1 MNATLT
7 PFQLWTL
14 FLMFDNPSGRYTR
27 RDLLLSCCDSAIRA
41 LSTKAVDADLSSL
54 LSAKYMEDRDFDAM
68 ITDSA
73 PYRISDEGILY
84 VRQNLSHIQDSCGR
98 GVIPE
103 PIIRAQDTEI
113 ADALRSNS
121 PSLQKMI
128 IKHGIQNIGSVF
140 KLFEV
145 CAQLGA

>member
-1 MNATLT
+1 MSATLT

-14 FLMFDNPSGRYTR
+14 FLMFDNPSRQYAR

-54 LSAKYMEDRDFDAM
+54 RSSKYIDIAGFVDGNANNK
-68 ITDSA
+68 T
-73 PYRISDEGILY
+73 YRISDEGILY

-98 GVIPE
+98 GAIPE
-103 PIIRAQDTEI
+103 PTIRAQDTEI
-113 ADALRSNS
+113 AHALRNNS

-140 KLFEV
+140 KLFEA

>member
-1 MNATLT
+1 MNETLT

-54 LSAKYMEDRDFDAM
+54 RSSKYIDIAGFVDGV
-68 ITDSA
+68 TNNTT
-73 PYRISDEGILY
+73 YRISDEGILY
-84 VRQNLSHIQDSCGR
+84 VRQNLSYIQDSCRR
-98 GVIPE
+98 GTIPE
-103 PIIRAQDTEI
+103 SIIRAQDTEI
-113 ADALRSNS
+113 VDALRSNS
-121 PSLQKMI
+121 PSLPKMI
-128 IKHGIQNIGSVF
+128 IDHGIQNIGNVF
-140 KLFEV
+140 KLFEA

>member
-14 FLMFDNPSGRYTR
+14 FLMFDNPSKRYTR
-27 RDLLLSCCDSAIRA
+27 RDLLLSCCDSAIKA

-54 LSAKYMEDRDFDAM
+54 HSAKYIEDDGFIGV
-68 ITDSA
+68 ITDDTA
-73 PYRISDEGILY
+73 CRISDEGILY
-84 VRQNLSHIQDSCGR
+84 VRQNLSYIQDSCGR
-98 GVIPE
+98 GAIPE
-103 PIIRAQDTEI
+103 PIIRAQDIEI

-121 PSLQKMI
+121 PSLPKI
-128 IKHGIQNIGSVF
+128 IIEHGIQNIGSVF
-140 KLFEV
+140 KLFEA